1 MLLDIQQV
9 SDDKRQKQLDF
20 IQANEA
26 LKYQKQMKNANETS
40 EKVNYKPTYFPF
52 THGESI
58 LHQR

>member
-1 MLLDIQQV
+1 MLLDLQQV

-58 LHQR
+58 LH

>member
-1 MLLDIQQV
+1 
-9 SDDKRQKQLDF
+9 
-20 IQANEA
+20 
-26 LKYQKQMKNANETS
+26 MKNANETS